1 MMLRQACWM
10 SNPEA
15 SLQTER
21 LMLRPVTGAD
31 VDVLLAVRND
41 PVIRSTTL
49 SAEMTVERMQLQV
62 RRWLDVWRER
72 DAGTWVM
79 ERHGNVIGY
88 VPLDPMGEGYD
99 EVDPEELELGV
110 IVHSDHWGNGFAGE
124 AGLAVAV
131 DAFTRAGLGQLFATV
146 DNDNEQSLALLAK
159 TPQAELISDSDGEL
173 LYRLPN
179 PLMGPSQLPCSD
191 ET

>member
-1 MMLRQACWM
+1 M

-21 LMLRPVTGAD
+21 LALRPVTAAD

-41 PVIRSTTL
+41 PRVIRSTAL

-72 DAGTWVM
+72 DAGTWVI
-79 ERHGNVIGY
+79 ERHDNVIGY

-110 IVHSDHWGNGFAGE
+110 IIHSDHWGNGYAGE
-124 AGLAVAV
+124 ADLAVAV

-159 TPQAELISDSDGEL
+159 TPQAELIGDSDGEL

-179 PLMGPSQLPCSD
+179 PLKGP
-191 ET
+191 